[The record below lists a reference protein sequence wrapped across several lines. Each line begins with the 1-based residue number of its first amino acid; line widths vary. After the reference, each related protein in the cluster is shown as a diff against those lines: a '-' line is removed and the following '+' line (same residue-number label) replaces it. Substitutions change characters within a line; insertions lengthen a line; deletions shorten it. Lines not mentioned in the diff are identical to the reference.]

1 MKRLILTADDF
12 GAAVQVNEAV
22 ETAHTEGVLTAAS
35 LMVGGAAL
43 EDAVSRARRLPRLRT
58 GLHVVL
64 VEGRPVLPPAELPDL
79 VGRDGLFRRDMVAC
93 AVDIF
98 FRPAVRRQLLAEV
111 AAQFEA
117 YAATGLP
124 LDHVNTHKHFHLHP
138 TIAGAILK
146 VGRRFGLDAMR
157 VPAEP
162 RRVLLAAE
170 PVAEVAP
177 AYVTAPWSALVRLRL
192 KRAGIRTPDH
202 VFGLRWSGAVTTAR
216 LQGLI
221 EHLPDGL
228 TEIYL
233 HPATGDGFEG
243 AADGYR
249 YREEFAALTDPGVG
263 QAVAVSGAALGG
275 FCDFRAL
282 APAQAWATGAKAAQ
296 A

>member
-22 ETAHTEGVLTAAS
+22 EMAHTDGVLTAAS
-35 LMVGGAAL
+35 LMVGGGAL
-43 EDAVSRARRLPRLRT
+43 TDAVSRARRLPRLRT

-64 VEGRPVLPPAELPDL
+64 VEGRPALSAAELPDL

-98 FRPAVRRQLLAEV
+98 FRPAARRQLLAEV
-111 AAQFEA
+111 TAQFEA

-138 TIAGAILK
+138 TIAGALLK
-146 VGRRFGLDAMR
+146 VGRRFGMDAMR

-170 PVAEVAP
+170 PGADVAP
-177 AYVTAPWSALVRLRL
+177 AYVTAPWSELVRLRL
-192 KRAGIRTPDH
+192 KRAGVRTADH
-202 VFGLRWSGAVTTAR
+202 VFGLHWSGAVTAAR
-216 LQGLI
+216 LRGLV

-243 AADGYR
+243 SAQGYR
-249 YREEFAALTDPGVG
+249 YREEFAALTDPGVR
-263 QAVAVSGAALGG
+263 QAIAASGAALGG
-275 FCDFRAL
+275 FSDFRGSVSPRGL
-282 APAQAWATGAKAAQ
+282 AGAKAA
-296 A
+296 

>member
-12 GAAVQVNEAV
+12 GAAVQVNQAV

-35 LMVGGAAL
+35 LMVGGGAVG
-43 EDAVSRARRLPRLRT
+43 DAVSRARRLPRLRI

-79 VGRDGLFRRDMVAC
+79 VGRNGLFRRDMAAC

-98 FRPAVRRQLLAEV
+98 FKPAARRQLLAEV
-111 AAQFEA
+111 TAQFEA

-170 PVAEVAP
+170 PGAEVAP
-177 AYVTAPWSALVRLRL
+177 AYVTAPWSELVRLRL
-192 KRAGIRTPDH
+192 KRAGVRTADH
-202 VFGLRWSGAVTTAR
+202 VFGLHWSGAVTPSR
-216 LQGLI
+216 LRGLI
-221 EHLPDGL
+221 DHLPDGL

-249 YREEFAALTDPGVG
+249 YAEEFAALIDPSVRR
-263 QAVAVSGAALGG
+263 AVAASGARLGG
-275 FCDFRAL
+275 FSDFRAVKVVGGS
-282 APAQAWATGAKAAQ
+282 ADAEAA
-296 A
+296 